1 MPKNKIIL
9 TIGFFIALL
18 PFLGFPSG
26 WDSFFQF
33 AGGFSIVFLSVLIS
47 IDKRLSLK
55 SKLEKRQIRKRVLIT
70 NTEKYPE
77 ENMQQTS
84 SIIDENSPIA

>member
-33 AGGFSIVFLSVLIS
+33 VGGFSIVLLSVLIS

-55 SKLEKRQIRKRVLIT
+55 SKLQKRQSRKTALMT
-70 NTEKYPE
+70 NVDESEE
-77 ENMQQTS
+77 ENIVQTNDGIDETS
-84 SIIDENSPIA
+84 STT